1 MREKTLKYFK
11 SLIDELK
18 KVRWLSREDTLR
30 LTLEIIIFSSIFVLI
45 YGLVDS
51 ILVKIIL
58 SLK

>member
-1 MREKTLKYFK
+1 MIEKALKYFK

-30 LTLEIIIFSSIFVLI
+30 LTLEILIFSSIFVLI

-51 ILVKIIL
+51 ILVKLIL